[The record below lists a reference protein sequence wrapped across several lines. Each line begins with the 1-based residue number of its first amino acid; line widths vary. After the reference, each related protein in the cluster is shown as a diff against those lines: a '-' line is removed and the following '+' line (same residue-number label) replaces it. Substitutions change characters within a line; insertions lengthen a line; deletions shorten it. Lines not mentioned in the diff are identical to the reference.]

1 MRGALET
8 RVRPIMA
15 HTIEVAKS
23 GRATCRSCRN
33 AIPKGELRFG
43 EETPNQFGDA
53 GDMTYRWHHIK
64 CAAQKL
70 PDELR
75 IALATYPDPIA
86 ERAELETLMA
96 EADANKPPP
105 FPYGDRAPTGRA
117 KCQACGETIPKGA
130 LRVAIERDIERGM
143 TVTKGAGYLH
153 PACAAGYVE
162 EQGGTHDALTTG
174 IRTNTRSLSPAD
186 LDALFAE
193 V

>member
-1 MRGALET
+1 
-8 RVRPIMA
+8 MA

-23 GRATCRSCRN
+23 GRATCRSCRT
-33 AIPKGELRFG
+33 AIAKGELRFG
-43 EETPNQFGDA
+43 EETPNQFGEP
-53 GDMTYRWHHIK
+53 GDVSYRWHHVK
-64 CAAQKL
+64 CAASKL

-75 IALATYPDPIA
+75 PALAAYEGEVPDR
-86 ERAELETLMA
+86 EELEKLMA
-96 EADANKPPP
+96 EADSKKPPP
-105 FPYGDRAPTGRA
+105 FPHGDRAPTGRA
-117 KCQACGETIPKGA
+117 RCLECGETIPKGA

-162 EQGGTHDALTTG
+162 KQGGTHAALTDG
-174 IRTNTRSLSPAD
+174 LRANTRSLSGED